1 MRSLEA
7 ELATAGLRA
16 NDAERES
23 KSLRATIESNK
34 RDVSFIFLRVL
45 PWDLPHF
52 NETLD

>member
-16 NDAERES
+16 KDAERES

-34 RDVSFIFLRVL
+34 RDVSFIFFACPAMGLAS
-45 PWDLPHF
+45 F
-52 NETLD
+52 